1 MIIRNKFNGYV
12 GGNNRLYPGGG
23 GGQSQPTNT
32 TQTTTTIP
40 EYARPAV
47 ERMLGKAEA
56 FSETPYQAYGGQR
69 IAEFAPMQQQAFQS
83 AANLGPA
90 QQLGIGTQM
99 AGLAGLRGLNTS
111 YTPTSFQ
118 NQYQAPRQFTPSTF
132 GGTSVNAPNLQQF
145 QMGPAERVSGAAYS
159 APEMQAAQTGFNP
172 YLQQF
177 QMGPAERVGIGSFR
191 QPGTAEEYMSP
202 YQQAVTDIEKR
213 EATRQSNMLGQQLQ
227 GQAVQQGAFGGSR
240 SALVE
245 AERQR
250 NLGQQLGDIQTR
262 GSQSAF
268 QQAREQ
274 FNAENLQA
282 GLQAQLANQQAGLT
296 TGQQNLASLLGVQQ
310 LGTQTGLQ
318 TSLANLSSAQQAN
331 VQNQAAQL
339 QTQGL
344 NADQAMRAAL
354 ANQQAGLTTGQQ
366 NLAALLGVQQFG
378 AGQDL
383 QSQLANQQYGLEA
396 QRLGE
401 QSRQYGYGQ
410 DMSAAQLAAQY
421 GTDAQRMSEQ
431 SRQFGS
437 DLGLRGYGLAGQM
450 AGTLGQLGQTQFGQQ
465 QGAIQ
470 AQAAAGAQQQAQ
482 EQQRLTQAYQDFL
495 TQRGYP
501 QQQLSF
507 MSDILRGVP
516 LGQQTQV
523 QYQAPP
529 PMASQLAQLGLGA
542 YGFSQMMKKDGG
554 IIKGYAE
561 GGITDAAPQGS
572 VPNTMSIDKLR
583 SVLGDMSEGQLD
595 QVAADAGDATTL
607 ALVQEQKS
615 LNARIRNANILAE
628 AIPETT
634 IKDEMVASDMPV
646 ESGIAAAPLPAA
658 MFADTAVGETPEET
672 PAMRGGGIVAFAK
685 GKEVKAAP
693 VPDDTAILRAMNPSE
708 AFVTEGERTQN
719 IQTGLKQLEE
729 YMGKDRSIELAEKIA
744 KSSELSPEAESRAKM
759 ATAFEMMAAFGEPT
773 PFATAFGKAGAIA
786 GRNIKEFEKLK
797 RDSERE
803 ANKLR
808 LDTARYERAEKRG
821 NYTEANNIANRIEDR
836 KTRLY
841 GLEADKNKALAD
853 IQLKEKQI
861 ASTEKVGMAQVA
873 ATRAAS
879 GRLDYNR
886 DVLGKLVKQGVADF
900 VARTGQQ
907 PNEQQMAVI
916 EGNAA
921 RESANLLKVDPY
933 GAGRLD
939 ATVQGRINDAK
950 KNDRVLS
957 ELNIAL
963 YGADEK
969 DKPAIRAQMAER
981 DKEIEAQ
988 IRSQVSQPGN
998 TTTQPPPPATTQ
1010 ALQPGQIVVD
1020 ANGNR
1025 AKYVG
1030 GDPKDPKSYAPV

>member
-12 GGNNRLYPGGG
+12 NGNNRLYPGGG

-40 EYARPAV
+40 EYARPYV

-69 IAEFAPMQQQAFQS
+69 TAEFAPMQQQAFQS

-145 QMGPAERVSGAAYS
+145 QMGPAERVSGASYS
-159 APEMQAAQTGFNP
+159 APEMQTAQTAYNP
-172 YLQQF
+172 QLQQF
-177 QMGPAERVGIGSFR
+177 QMGPAERVGIGSFN
-191 QPGTAEEYMSP
+191 QAGTAEAYMSP

-213 EATRQSNMLGQQLQ
+213 EATRSSNIMQQQ
-227 GQAVQQGAFGGSR
+227 QQAQAVQQGAFGGSR
-240 SALVE
+240 SAIVE

-250 NLGQQLGDIQTR
+250 NLGQQLGDIQAR

-437 DLGLRGYGLAGQM
+437 DLGLRGYGMAGQM
-450 AGTLGQLGQTQFGQQ
+450 AGTLGQLGQTQFSQQ

-482 EQQRLTQAYQDFL
+482 QQQGLTQAYQDFL

-542 YGFSQMMKKDGG
+542 YGVSQMMRKDGG
-554 IIKGYAE
+554 LIKMAE
-561 GGITDAAPQGS
+561 GGIASAAPDGYN
-572 VPNTMSIDKLR
+572 VPPEKLMGMMKGMSTEQLQT
-583 SVLGDMSEGQLD
+583 VGQNAENAVTLGLVQAEMAKRQAMENGQILSQSMPEGTVKDAMMGID
-595 QVAADAGDATTL
+595 QV
-607 ALVQEQKS
+607 
-615 LNARIRNANILAE
+615 
-628 AIPETT
+628 PM
-634 IKDEMVASDMPV
+634 DES
-646 ESGIAAAPLPAA
+646 
-658 MFADTAVGETPEET
+658 MFADTTVGEYVPEE

-693 VPDDTAILRAMNPSE
+693 PDDIAAFRAMDPKT
-708 AFVTEGERTQN
+708 AFTSKEDRMTNIKEGVKFTEE
-719 IQTGLKQLEE
+719 L
-729 YMGKDRSIELAEKIA
+729 MGPDKTVEMAEKIA
-744 KSSELSPEAESRAKM
+744 KASELGPEAESRAK
-759 ATAFEMMAAFGEPT
+759 AAAAFEMMAAFGEAV
-773 PFATAFGKAGAIA
+773 PFATAAGRAGAVA
-786 GRNIKEFEKLK
+786 GRNMREYEKLK
-797 RDSERE
+797 RESDLK
-803 ANKLR
+803 ANQIR

-821 NYTEANNIANRIEDR
+821 NITEAGKYADRIEQNNKELYALQSEKAKSLATMQQTRESDLLKA
-836 KTRLY
+836 KTTIEAAHIGAGPGYAAANKPTDFTRAYNNFMTDALANFKAKNPGKQPSELEMATMNKQATIDAANAMKQY
-841 GLEADKNKALAD
+841 SGQIGLDKLDIARQDKIENAVNTWRESQIGSKALRQAQRD
-853 IQLKEKQI
+853 DKKAGVDPTSPNSLTYQLEQRKRKEYEAIFGGGQAQPAPAQEQAAPQI
-861 ASTEKVGMAQVA
+861 ARPTTREEYDKLPKGAEYVA
-873 ATRAAS
+873 PDGTR
-879 GRLDYNR
+879 R
-886 DVLGKLVKQGVADF
+886 VKQ
-900 VARTGQQ
+900 
-907 PNEQQMAVI
+907 
-916 EGNAA
+916 
-921 RESANLLKVDPY
+921 
-933 GAGRLD
+933 
-939 ATVQGRINDAK
+939 
-950 KNDRVLS
+950 
-957 ELNIAL
+957 
-963 YGADEK
+963 
-969 DKPAIRAQMAER
+969 
-981 DKEIEAQ
+981 
-988 IRSQVSQPGN
+988 
-998 TTTQPPPPATTQ
+998 
-1010 ALQPGQIVVD
+1010 
-1020 ANGNR
+1020 
-1025 AKYVG
+1025 
-1030 GDPKDPKSYAPV
+1030 